1 MYMICDMFNTTL
13 QQIVLEKLT
22 QGLKLPFK
30 MNTPTYSEIMFEKAL
45 TYGHKNLKKV
55 IQSR

>member
-1 MYMICDMFNTTL
+1 MICDMFNTTL